1 MGELGFSDLSTEQIE
16 QLTQTAEEAA
26 RKFVLTKVTSKNL
39 DRLDISVEAEG
50 EKPVKVTVEINLVLN
65 PQTRGVN
72 AEELAKQATSAAHL
86 AAENFL
92 RNLK

>member
-16 QLTQTAEEAA
+16 QLTQTAEESA
-26 RKFVLTKVTSKNL
+26 RKFVLAKVSSKNL
-39 DRLDISVEAEG
+39 ERLDISVEGEG
-50 EKPVKVTVEINLVLN
+50 SKPVKVTVEIDLVLN
-65 PQTRGVN
+65 PQTTGVD
-72 AEELAKQATSAAHL
+72 AEELAKQATRAAHL

>member
-1 MGELGFSDLSTEQIE
+1 MGELGFPELSTEQIE
-16 QLTQTAEEAA
+16 FLCQTAEDAA
-26 RKFVLTKVTSKNL
+26 RKHILAKVSSKNI

-50 EKPVKVTVEINLVLN
+50 AKPVKVTVEIDLALLPKTKGIDGQALVK
-65 PQTRGVN
+65 
-72 AEELAKQATSAAHL
+72 EAAAVGQL

>member
-1 MGELGFSDLSTEQIE
+1 MDELGFSDLSTEQIE

-26 RKFVLTKVTSKNL
+26 RKFVLTHVSSKNL
-39 DRLDISVEAEG
+39 ECLDISVEAEG
-50 EKPVKVTVEINLVLN
+50 AKPVKVTVEINLVLN
-65 PQTRGVN
+65 MQTKGVD
-72 AEELAKQATSAAHL
+72 AEELAKQATSIAHL